1 MTTVPTVLT
10 TNSSNHQFKRLSSET
25 DPDEINISSH
35 SNTISDGGAFVTV
48 EASHYSDFQ
57 SIEVSTSAVLH
68 YCKRKI
74 LIPYFRLLALLGWR
88 PLLSPGTPQDVNVC
102 VKVFNTGYTI
112 TVLAFIVIGYILQ
125 YAACFRRDGFGP
137 YMMERSVL
145 PQLKVK
151 SAHPASL
158 FLYHYPLEFN
168 NSYYNHLS
176 FPIQPQPQQHCNGNA
191 VGVYFLPDVLHLS
204 SYIYVLYQMRV
215 PEREQLEHLME
226 RVFLQTTVTHAW
238 HLSQRKLIR
247 RLRAFLGMGLCWVLL
262 STSPQILHMMSDF
275 EINFTWM
282 NPHYN
287 FLRILLIVLMLVTL
301 LWNDIVCVAI
311 ATSYSVHC
319 QLIISYLE
327 NISYAVREKTLSFQ
341 EFYKEIME
349 ARKFINYLNEDQ
361 AVGVSLLILN
371 YGCQTT
377 IAIYGFVSDTSN
389 ATRDVFIFISVLN
402 SVVLWIILL
411 AFPVIQAARLTS
423 SCRALRKLGHELRA
437 RPFGYQD
444 TSQDDL
450 DSVLLYTTSL
460 KMQAKLFRMPVRGAP
475 LILGLAV
482 LSFVLLLL
490 AQLNEIHLG

>member
-10 TNSSNHQFKRLSSET
+10 ADSSNHQFRRFSSQT

-35 SNTISDGGAFVTV
+35 SNTISDGGAFVSV
-48 EASHYSDFQ
+48 EASNYSDFQ
-57 SIEVSTSAVLH
+57 SVEVSTSAVLH

-137 YMMERSVL
+137 YVMERSVL
-145 PQLKVK
+145 PQLKVT
-151 SAHPASL
+151 SARPSSL

-168 NSYYNHLS
+168 NSYYKHLS
-176 FPIQPQPQQHCNGNA
+176 FPIQPQTQQHCNGSA
-191 VGVYFLPDVLHLS
+191 VGIYILPDVLHLS

-247 RLRAFLGMGLCWVLL
+247 RL
-262 STSPQILHMMSDF
+262 S
-275 EINFTWM
+275 
-282 NPHYN
+282 YN

-377 IAIYGFVSDTSN
+377 TAIYGFVSDTSN
-389 ATRDVFIFISVLN
+389 STRDVFIFISVLS

-460 KMQAKLFRMPVRGAP
+460 KMQAKLFRTPVRGAY
-475 LILGLAV
+475 LILGLTV
-482 LSFVLLLL
+482 LSFILLLL
-490 AQLNEIHLG
+490 AQLNDIHLG